1 MPDDAPAA
9 PRANGILTWIRSN
22 TGVLILAG
30 VLVAWFQYHSANTA
44 RQIELLAEQIGA
56 RMESLEDN
64 QKLVAEQLGARM
76 TSLEQNQKLI
86 AEQLG
91 ARMTSL
97 ERDVRELRAALGDV
111 LERLSR
117 IEGRLSLPVREAPP
131 DPERPPSSED

>member
-56 RMESLEDN
+56 RMESLENN
-64 QKLVAEQLGARM
+64 QKLV
-76 TSLEQNQKLI
+76 

-97 ERDVRELRAALGDV
+97 ERDVRELRAALGSV

-131 DPERPPSSED
+131 DPERPPPSED

>member
-1 MPDDAPAA
+1 MPSDAPAA

-76 TSLEQNQKLI
+76 TSLE
-86 AEQLG
+86 
-91 ARMTSL
+91 
-97 ERDVRELRAALGDV
+97 RDVRELRAALGSV

-117 IEGRLSLPVREAPP
+117 IEGRLSLPAPEAPP
-131 DPERPPSSED
+131 DTERSPPPED

>member
-1 MPDDAPAA
+1 MPSDAPAA
-9 PRANGILTWIRSN
+9 ARANGILTWIRSN

-64 QKLVAEQLGARM
+64 QKLVAEQ
-76 TSLEQNQKLI
+76 I
-86 AEQLG
+86 G

-97 ERDVRELRAALGDV
+97 ERGVRELRAALGSV

-117 IEGRLSLPVREAPP
+117 IEGRLSLPAPEAPP
-131 DPERPPSSED
+131 DTERSPPPED

>member
-56 RMESLEDN
+56 RMESLENN
-64 QKLVAEQLGARM
+64 QKLV
-76 TSLEQNQKLI
+76 

-97 ERDVRELRAALGDV
+97 ERDVRELRAALGSV

-131 DPERPPSSED
+131 DPERPPPPED